1 MGFGSYC
8 NHKTCTVN
16 QWPTTPT
23 QTAAVTTSTTTTTTT
38 AKTTAATTA
47 VVAAAAAAAAAAT
60 MSNRFPSLS
69 VSPQRHWYANKNIYC
84 GSNKHCVSYNNNRDF
99 ATAVAVNQE
108 QMFLLQLPL
117 LFVVSSSSDAAA
129 AATPVNY

>member
-23 QTAAVTTSTTTTTTT
+23 QTAAITTSTTTT
-38 AKTTAATTA
+38 TTA
-47 VVAAAAAAAAAAT
+47 VVAAAAAAAAAAA
-60 MSNRFPSLS
+60 MGKSLPLS
-69 VSPQRHWYANKNIYC
+69 VSPHRHWYANKNIYC

-99 ATAVAVNQE
+99 ATAVAANQE

-129 AATPVNY
+129 VATTVNY

>member
-23 QTAAVTTSTTTTTTT
+23 AITAVTTSISTTATTTT
-38 AKTTAATTA
+38 AA
-47 VVAAAAAAAAAAT
+47 VAAAAAAAAASAALG
-60 MSNRFPSLS
+60 NRYPLS
-69 VSPQRHWYANKNIYC
+69 VSPHRRWYANKNIYC
-84 GSNKHCVSYNNNRDF
+84 GSNKHCVSYNNRDL

-108 QMFLLQLPL
+108 QMLLLQLPL

-129 AATPVNY
+129 ATPVNY